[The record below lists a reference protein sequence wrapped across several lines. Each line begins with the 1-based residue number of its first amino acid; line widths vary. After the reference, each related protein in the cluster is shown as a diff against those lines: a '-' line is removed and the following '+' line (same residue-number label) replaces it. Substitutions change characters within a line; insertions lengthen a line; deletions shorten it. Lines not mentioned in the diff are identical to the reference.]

1 MSRISISA
9 TNKVQKVAD
18 ALYLDLDRRITA
30 APHGNCPVD
39 LSIAFVRLC
48 QAQSCGK
55 CVPCRIGLKQLSLL
69 MENILDGKATLAEL
83 NAVKETAKAISD
95 SADCAIGTEAAN
107 MVLTSI
113 TAFYDDYNS
122 HIKNGCCTTK
132 FQAVPCVSLC
142 PANVDVPGYIALTG
156 QQRYS
161 DAVALIRKDNPFP
174 SVCALIC
181 EHPCESHCRRNTVD
195 DSINIRGIKRFAID
209 NAGEVKVPKS
219 CESTGK
225 TVAVIGG
232 GPSGLTAAYYLSLM
246 GHKVTVF
253 ERRKKLGGML
263 RYGIPVYRLPDS
275 YLDYDINAVLS
286 TGVVVK
292 TGIDIGK
299 DITFSDLRNQYD
311 TVYISIGAHSDKKL
325 GIEGEELNGVISAV
339 DLLRE
344 IGDGKRIDFSEKK
357 VVVIGG
363 GNVAMDVSRTAIR
376 LGAKSVKCIYRRRKN
391 DMTALPDEIEG
402 TIAEGCEIVPL
413 MVPTKIEDDGNGNIS
428 ALIVQPQIIGKYDR
442 GRPKPYNS
450 DKPLERI
457 ECDILIVAIGQE
469 IESKHFADF
478 GIPVKWNMLTAKST
492 GEISDFD
499 GLFAGGD
506 CVFGPSTVIKAI
518 KAGKVA
524 AGNIDNY
531 LGYNHEISADI
542 HIPDA
547 PYKSNSACGR
557 INMTEREAEER
568 KYDFMLMEKPMS
580 LQEVNQECSRCLR
593 CDHYGYGSFRG
604 GRVDKW

>member
-1 MSRISISA
+1 
-9 TNKVQKVAD
+9 
-18 ALYLDLDRRITA
+18 
-30 APHGNCPVD
+30 
-39 LSIAFVRLC
+39 
-48 QAQSCGK
+48 
-55 CVPCRIGLKQLSLL
+55 
-69 MENILDGKATLAEL
+69 
-83 NAVKETAKAISD
+83 
-95 SADCAIGTEAAN
+95 
-107 MVLTSI
+107 
-113 TAFYDDYNS
+113 
-122 HIKNGCCTTK
+122 
-132 FQAVPCVSLC
+132 
-142 PANVDVPGYIALTG
+142 
-156 QQRYS
+156 
-161 DAVALIRKDNPFP
+161 
-174 SVCALIC
+174 
-181 EHPCESHCRRNTVD
+181 
-195 DSINIRGIKRFAID
+195 
-209 NAGEVKVPKS
+209 
-219 CESTGK
+219 
-225 TVAVIGG
+225 
-232 GPSGLTAAYYLSLM
+232 
-246 GHKVTVF
+246 
-253 ERRKKLGGML
+253 
-263 RYGIPVYRLPDS
+263 
-275 YLDYDINAVLS
+275 
-286 TGVVVK
+286 
-292 TGIDIGK
+292 
-299 DITFSDLRNQYD
+299 
-311 TVYISIGAHSDKKL
+311 
-325 GIEGEELNGVISAV
+325 
-339 DLLRE
+339 
-344 IGDGKRIDFSEKK
+344 
-357 VVVIGG
+357 
-363 GNVAMDVSRTAIR
+363 
-376 LGAKSVKCIYRRRKN
+376 
-391 DMTALPDEIEG
+391 MTALPDEIEG